1 MKRLHQFIQDNNM
14 SLSKAPQMPFTIHKL
29 RERHRKLLRNIFAP
43 ENKKDLDYKNY
54 ESTDSDLI
62 EEATKPR
69 VTQQMLDEC
78 DNFLKK
84 RRLEKKFKDQEEKE
98 RIRKENLRGRGGKRS
113 FYQED
118 QKKGAVITHDDLK
131 LLNAQLKIYPKL
143 HKLEDLPVPESVWD
157 EATSIP

>member
-43 ENKKDLDYKNY
+43 ENKTDLDYKNY
-54 ESTDSDLI
+54 DSTDSDLV

-98 RIRKENLRGRGGKRS
+98 RMRKEKLRGRGSKRS
-113 FYQED
+113 FY
-118 QKKGAVITHDDLK
+118 
-131 LLNAQLKIYPKL
+131 
-143 HKLEDLPVPESVWD
+143 
-157 EATSIP
+157 